1 MNKILLIIFISI
13 FTHCSFDNK
22 SGIWKNEENLSK
34 KDERFK
40 DFKKF
45 YSKLEPY
52 NKIKYPSENLKIL
65 LDPSASNFVWSDEY
79 YNNSNNL
86 KNFNYKNN
94 NELIFLSKKISRFK
108 NNENILFDSDRAIIS
123 DKKGNI
129 LVYSFEKKD
138 IELKYNFYK
147 KQYKK
152 KEKIIKISLDNKI
165 IYAADNL
172 GYLYALNYQTGEL
185 VWAQN
190 FKIPFRSNIKIFN
203 NKIVLADINNNLLII
218 NKIDGTKFKF
228 IPTEE
233 VALNNEFINS
243 IAHNNNSIFY
253 LNTYGSLYSIN
264 NKGQL
269 NWFLNLKQS
278 LDDESNL
285 FYSKVLLLHKKKIYL
300 ATDFYFYKIDIDTG
314 AILFK
319 IPIISKTKPI
329 VSGDSIFLITK
340 DNLLVCINKND
351 GNILYSININQEIAN
366 FLETKKKE
374 VYIKSLALINNN
386 LYVFLKN
393 SYSVIFKVTGTI
405 ENINKLPSKINSHP
419 IYINDSIIYL
429 NKKNKLA
436 IVN

>member
-1 MNKILLIIFISI
+1 MNKILLIIFIFI

-45 YSKLEPY
+45 YSKLESY
-52 NKIKYPSENLKIL
+52 NKIKFPSENLKISIE
-65 LDPSASNFVWSDEY
+65 PSVSNFVWSDKH

-86 KNFNYKNN
+86 DNFNYKNN
-94 NELIFLSKKISRFK
+94 NELVFLSKKISRFK
-108 NNENILFDSDRAIIS
+108 NNENILFDLDRAIIS

-129 LVYSFEKKD
+129 FAYSLEKKNID
-138 IELKYNFYK
+138 LKYNFYK
-147 KQYKK
+147 KQFKK
-152 KEKIIKISLDNKI
+152 KEKIIKIALENKI

-172 GYLYALNYQTGEL
+172 GYLYAIDIQTGGL
-185 VWAQN
+185 IWAQN
-190 FKIPFRSNIKIFN
+190 FKVPFRSNIKIFN
-203 NKIVLADINNNLLII
+203 DKIILADTNNNLLII
-218 NKIDGTKFKF
+218 NKIDGTKFKI

-233 VALNNEFINS
+233 VVLKNEFINS
-243 IAHNNNSIFY
+243 IAHNKKSIFY

-278 LDDESNL
+278 LDDETNL
-285 FYSKVLLLHKKKIYL
+285 FYSNVLLLHKKKIYL
-300 ATDFYFYKIDIDTG
+300 ATDFYLYKIDSDTG
-314 AILFK
+314 AVLFK
-319 IPIISKTKPI
+319 IPITSKTKPI

-340 DNLLVCINKND
+340 DNLLVCINKD
-351 GNILYSININQEIAN
+351 KGNILYSININQEIAN
-366 FLETKKKE
+366 FLQTKKKE
-374 VYIKSLALINNN
+374 VFIKSLALINNN
-386 LYVFLKN
+386 LHLVLKN
-393 SYSVIFKVTGTI
+393 SYSVTFKVTGTI
-405 ENINKLPSKINSHP
+405 KNINKLPSKINSFP